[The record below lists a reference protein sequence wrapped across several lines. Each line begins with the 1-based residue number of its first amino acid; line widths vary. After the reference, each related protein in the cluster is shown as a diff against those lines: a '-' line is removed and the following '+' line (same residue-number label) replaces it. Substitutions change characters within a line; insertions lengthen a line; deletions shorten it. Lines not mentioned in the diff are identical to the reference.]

1 METWT
6 QIYAPLGS
14 LGLSA
19 LVASLPI
26 IFFFI
31 ALAVLRMKG
40 HVAGTITVAIALAIA
55 VLVYQMPVD
64 MAFAAAGYGFFVRSV
79 ADCLDYCLLGVPIQS
94 NGQNRAI

>member
-64 MAFAAAGYGFFVRSV
+64 MAFAAAG
-79 ADCLDYCLLGVPIQS
+79 
-94 NGQNRAI
+94 